1 MGLQTDDGSAVAS
14 RRGPPRQRRAATG
27 EALLFAD
34 GKDSAPVRRL
44 REKIERKPA
53 EPEMLRT
60 VWGVGYRL
68 DVATESA

>member
-1 MGLQTDDGSAVAS
+1 V
-14 RRGPPRQRRAATG
+14 
-27 EALLFAD
+27 LFAD

-60 VWGVGYRL
+60 VWGFGYRL
-68 DVATESA
+68 DVATESSA